1 MKIQVARVLFI
12 DYNGQKEVY
21 PQNTGLK
28 ETIVREKEAH
38 LMEKTMVELLM
49 ERRSIRRYTGE
60 RVPEESLKQIL
71 QAGLLTP
78 SGHNAKPWE
87 FVVVRDRETLNKL
100 SQCREGS
107 AEMLKGADCAVV
119 VLGDE
124 EKTDVWTED
133 CSAAMM
139 NMHLT
144 ASSLGVGSCWIQGR
158 LRTVDGESTEQVVR
172 NILGFPEKYRLE
184 HAGGAPGGQK
194 AGGSA
199 GGENPLGEI
208 LRSVIFHGF
217 FEQ

>member
-1 MKIQVARVLFI
+1 
-12 DYNGQKEVY
+12 
-21 PQNTGLK
+21 
-28 ETIVREKEAH
+28 
-38 LMEKTMVELLM
+38 MEKTMVELLQ

-60 RVPEESLKQIL
+60 AVPEESLKQIL
-71 QAGLLTP
+71 QAGLLSP

-87 FVVVRDRETLNKL
+87 FVVVKDRETLDKL

-107 AEMLKGADCAVV
+107 AEMLKGAYCAGV

-158 LRTVDGESTEQVVR
+158 LRTVNGKSTEAVVKE
-172 NILGFPEKYRLE
+172 ILGFPDHYRLE
-184 HAGGAPGGQK
+184 AIL
-194 AGGSA
+194 S
-199 GGENPLGEI
+199 LGMPAVHPEARK
-208 LRSVIFHGF
+208 LEDLPM
-217 FEQ
+217 EQIHWEKF

>member
-21 PQNTGLK
+21 PQNTDLN

-184 HAGGAPGGQK
+184 AIL
-194 AGGSA
+194 S
-199 GGENPLGEI
+199 LGMPAVHPEARRLEDLPEERI
-208 LRSVIFHGF
+208 NWEKF
-217 FEQ
+217 

>member
-1 MKIQVARVLFI
+1 
-12 DYNGQKEVY
+12 
-21 PQNTGLK
+21 
-28 ETIVREKEAH
+28 
-38 LMEKTMVELLM
+38 MEKTMVELLQ

-60 RVPEESLKQIL
+60 AVPEESLKQIL
-71 QAGLLTP
+71 QAGLLSP

-87 FVVVRDRETLNKL
+87 FVVVKDRETLDKL

-107 AEMLKGADCAVV
+107 AEMLKGAYCAIA

-158 LRTVDGESTEQVVR
+158 LRTVNGKSTEAVVKE
-172 NILGFPEKYRLE
+172 ILGFSDHYRLE
-184 HAGGAPGGQK
+184 AIL
-194 AGGSA
+194 S
-199 GGENPLGEI
+199 LGMPTVHPEARKLEDLPMERI
-208 LRSVIFHGF
+208 HWEKF
-217 FEQ
+217 

>member
-158 LRTVDGESTEQVVR
+158 LRMVDGESTEQVVR

-184 HAGGAPGGQK
+184 AIL
-194 AGGSA
+194 S
-199 GGENPLGEI
+199 LGMPAVHPETRRLEDLPEERI
-208 LRSVIFHGF
+208 HWEKF
-217 FEQ
+217 

>member
-1 MKIQVARVLFI
+1 
-12 DYNGQKEVY
+12 
-21 PQNTGLK
+21 
-28 ETIVREKEAH
+28 
-38 LMEKTMVELLM
+38 MEKTMVELLR

-60 RVPEESLKQIL
+60 AVPEESLKQIL
-71 QAGLLTP
+71 QAGLLSP

-87 FVVVRDRETLNKL
+87 FIVVRDKETLNKL

-158 LRTVDGESTEQVVR
+158 LRTVNGESTETVVK
-172 NILGFPEKYRLE
+172 NILGFPDHYRLE
-184 HAGGAPGGQK
+184 AIL
-194 AGGSA
+194 S
-199 GGENPLGEI
+199 LGMPAVHPEARKLEELPEDRI
-208 LRSVIFHGF
+208 HWERF
-217 FEQ
+217 

>member
-1 MKIQVARVLFI
+1 
-12 DYNGQKEVY
+12 
-21 PQNTGLK
+21 
-28 ETIVREKEAH
+28 
-38 LMEKTMVELLM
+38 MEKTMVELLQ

-60 RVPEESLKQIL
+60 AVPEESLKQIL
-71 QAGLLTP
+71 QAGLLSP

-87 FVVVRDRETLNKL
+87 FVVVKDRETLDKL

-107 AEMLKGADCAVV
+107 AEMLKGAYCAVV

-158 LRTVDGESTEQVVR
+158 LRTVNGKSTEAVVKE
-172 NILGFPEKYRLE
+172 ILGFPDHYRLE
-184 HAGGAPGGQK
+184 AIL
-194 AGGSA
+194 S
-199 GGENPLGEI
+199 LGMPAVDPEARK
-208 LRSVIFHGF
+208 LEDLPM
-217 FEQ
+217 EQIHWEKF

>member
-1 MKIQVARVLFI
+1 
-12 DYNGQKEVY
+12 
-21 PQNTGLK
+21 
-28 ETIVREKEAH
+28 
-38 LMEKTMVELLM
+38 MEKTMVELLQ

-60 RVPEESLKQIL
+60 AVPEESLKQIL
-71 QAGLLTP
+71 QAGLLSP

-87 FVVVRDRETLNKL
+87 FVVVKDRETLDKL

-107 AEMLKGADCAVV
+107 TEMLKGAYCAVV

-158 LRTVDGESTEQVVR
+158 LRTVNGKSTEAVVKE
-172 NILGFPEKYRLE
+172 ILGFPDHYRLE
-184 HAGGAPGGQK
+184 AIL
-194 AGGSA
+194 S
-199 GGENPLGEI
+199 LGMPAVHPEARK
-208 LRSVIFHGF
+208 LEDLPM
-217 FEQ
+217 EQIHWEKF

>member
-1 MKIQVARVLFI
+1 
-12 DYNGQKEVY
+12 
-21 PQNTGLK
+21 
-28 ETIVREKEAH
+28 
-38 LMEKTMVELLM
+38 MEKTMVELLQ

-60 RVPEESLKQIL
+60 AVPEESLKQIL
-71 QAGLLTP
+71 QAGLLSP

-87 FVVVRDRETLNKL
+87 FVVVKDRETLDKL

-107 AEMLKGADCAVV
+107 AEMLKGAYCAVV

-158 LRTVDGESTEQVVR
+158 LRTVNGKSTEAVVKE
-172 NILGFPEKYRLE
+172 ILGFPDHYRLE
-184 HAGGAPGGQK
+184 ATL
-194 AGGSA
+194 S
-199 GGENPLGEI
+199 LGMPAVHPEARK
-208 LRSVIFHGF
+208 LEDLPM
-217 FEQ
+217 EQIHWEKF

>member
-21 PQNTGLK
+21 PQNTDLN

-107 AEMLKGADCAVV
+107 SEMLKGADCAVV

-158 LRTVDGESTEQVVR
+158 LRTVNGESTEQVVR

-184 HAGGAPGGQK
+184 AIL
-194 AGGSA
+194 S
-199 GGENPLGEI
+199 LGMPAVHPEARRLEDLPEERI
-208 LRSVIFHGF
+208 HWEKF
-217 FEQ
+217 

>member
-1 MKIQVARVLFI
+1 
-12 DYNGQKEVY
+12 
-21 PQNTGLK
+21 
-28 ETIVREKEAH
+28 
-38 LMEKTMVELLM
+38 MEKTMVELLQ

-60 RVPEESLKQIL
+60 AVPEESLKQIL
-71 QAGLLTP
+71 QAGLLSP

-87 FVVVRDRETLNKL
+87 FVVVKDRETLDKL

-107 AEMLKGADCAVV
+107 AEMLKGAYCAVV

-158 LRTVDGESTEQVVR
+158 LRTVNGKSTEAVVKE
-172 NILGFPEKYRLE
+172 ILGFPDHYRLE
-184 HAGGAPGGQK
+184 AIL
-194 AGGSA
+194 S
-199 GGENPLGEI
+199 LGMPAVHPEARK
-208 LRSVIFHGF
+208 LEALPM
-217 FEQ
+217 EQIHWEKF

>member
-1 MKIQVARVLFI
+1 
-12 DYNGQKEVY
+12 
-21 PQNTGLK
+21 
-28 ETIVREKEAH
+28 
-38 LMEKTMVELLM
+38 MEKTMVELLQ

-60 RVPEESLKQIL
+60 AVPEESLKQIL
-71 QAGLLTP
+71 QAGLLSP

-87 FVVVRDRETLNKL
+87 FVVVKDRETLDKL

-107 AEMLKGADCAVV
+107 AEMLKGAYCAVV

-158 LRTVDGESTEQVVR
+158 LRTVNGKSTEAVVKE
-172 NILGFPEKYRLE
+172 ILGIPDHYRLE
-184 HAGGAPGGQK
+184 AIL
-194 AGGSA
+194 S
-199 GGENPLGEI
+199 LGMPAVHPEARK
-208 LRSVIFHGF
+208 LEDLPM
-217 FEQ
+217 EQIHWEKF

>member
-1 MKIQVARVLFI
+1 
-12 DYNGQKEVY
+12 
-21 PQNTGLK
+21 
-28 ETIVREKEAH
+28 
-38 LMEKTMVELLM
+38 MEKTMVELLQ

-60 RVPEESLKQIL
+60 AVPEESLKQIL
-71 QAGLLTP
+71 QAGLLSP

-87 FVVVRDRETLNKL
+87 FVVVKDRETLDKL

-107 AEMLKGADCAVV
+107 AEMLKGAYCAVV

-158 LRTVDGESTEQVVR
+158 LRTVNGKSTEAVVKE
-172 NILGFPEKYRLE
+172 ILGFPDPVSGN
-184 HAGGAPGGQK
+184 AGGASGGEK
-194 AGGSA
+194 AGGPA
-199 GGENPLGEI
+199 HGADPLGEI
-208 LRSVIFHGF
+208 LTFRHSGGKWPELKMRTACIF
-217 FEQ
+217 E

>member
-1 MKIQVARVLFI
+1 
-12 DYNGQKEVY
+12 
-21 PQNTGLK
+21 
-28 ETIVREKEAH
+28 
-38 LMEKTMVELLM
+38 MEKTMVELLQ

-60 RVPEESLKQIL
+60 AVPEESLKQIL
-71 QAGLLTP
+71 QAGLLSP

-87 FVVVRDRETLNKL
+87 FVVVKDRETLDKL

-107 AEMLKGADCAVV
+107 AEMLKGAYCAVV

-158 LRTVDGESTEQVVR
+158 LRTVNGKSTEAVVKE
-172 NILGFPEKYRLE
+172 ILGFPDHYRLE
-184 HAGGAPGGQK
+184 AIL
-194 AGGSA
+194 S
-199 GGENPLGEI
+199 LGMPAVLPEARK
-208 LRSVIFHGF
+208 LEDLPM
-217 FEQ
+217 EQIHWEKF